1 MCAFDDCDAMTWLF
15 DNSVDTDTDVDDELG
30 EHTHTQHVNA
40 NGRRGRWWA
49 GLTTVYALSRDV

>member
-15 DNSVDTDTDVDDELG
+15 DNRVDTDTDVDDELG

-40 NGRRGRWWA
+40 NGRRG
-49 GLTTVYALSRDV
+49 GGPV